1 VKLVVVV
8 QNGIKVPALELSVD
22 KQTNKQTSMRVIDL
36 GSDLECGRG

>member
-22 KQTNKQTSMRVIDL
+22 KQTNKQTNRVIDL